1 MTDFELGI
9 VVTCISIIGVFFL
22 TVAFIYLYIWFSEVN
37 EMRKEYLDKKYKKL
51 YNRKQLGG
59 VGYGR

>member
-9 VVTCISIIGVFFL
+9 VVSCISITGAFFL
-22 TVAFIYLYIWFSEVN
+22 AVAFIYLYIWFSEVN

-51 YNRKQLGG
+51 YNRK
-59 VGYGR
+59 